1 MRMLRKLALGVVA
14 ALGLVLPAVAA
25 ERAIIVLDGSGSMW
39 AQIDGKARITI
50 ARETLGA
57 VLADLPDDLE
67 LGLMTYG
74 HREKGNCLDIEML
87 VEPAVGT
94 GGAISAAADAIN
106 PKGMTPISDAVRLAA
121 ENLAFTEQ
129 KATVILIT
137 DGLETCEVDPCAL
150 AADLENR
157 GIDFTTHVLGFG
169 LSDEEGQQV
178 ACLAENTGGQYLSA
192 KDGAALV
199 EALTATVAQVTQAE
213 PAPVAEP
220 EPEPA
225 PVLDHNVAPTASLFE
240 GGPDLV
246 DDAADLVW
254 SFHTV
259 AADGSAGAHVRTEY
273 YSGAKIAMEPG
284 DYIMRAEW
292 GAARVEQP
300 VTVTADTLIE
310 PHFMLNAGM
319 IKVRPYAAEG
329 EPINESASINV
340 AYPGDDTTNYGES
353 TFRVPAGEQT
363 LTVRI
368 GEAEV
373 VETFTLAA
381 GETIE
386 KDVVVGVGIA
396 VIDASYVEGSA
407 VEAGGLSVTVFVAK
421 KALDGSRERISTQYG
436 PASTFELPPGDYVA
450 VAGLDQAEAE
460 VPFTVESGTRVE
472 VVVPLNAGVVALTMP
487 GAKSFEI
494 QGATQDLQGDRPS
507 VQQGFDAEVQTT
519 LTEGDYVVVVT
530 YEGDIEGETAFSVTA
545 GERLELSVAA
555 PAAGGKKK

>member
-1 MRMLRKLALGVVA
+1 MRLLSKLAVGVVA
-14 ALGLVLPAVAA
+14 ALGLVLPALAA

-39 AQIDGKARITI
+39 AQIEGKARITI
-50 ARETLGA
+50 ARETLA
-57 VLADLPDDLE
+57 SVLDDLPGDLE
-67 LGLMTYG
+67 LGFMTYG
-74 HREKGNCLDIEML
+74 HREKGNCGDIEML
-87 VEPAVGT
+87 VEPAGGT
-94 GGAISAAADAIN
+94 GAAIAAAADAIN

-121 ENLAFTEQ
+121 EDLQFTEQ

-192 KDGAALV
+192 NDGAALV
-199 EALTATVAQVTQAE
+199 DALTTAVAQVAQAE
-213 PAPVAEP
+213 PVAEP
-220 EPEPA
+220 EPEPEPA
-225 PVLDHNVAPTASLFE
+225 LDHNVAPTASLSE

-246 DDAADLVW
+246 DDNADLVW

-259 AADGSAGAHVRTEY
+259 AADGSAGEWVRTEY
-273 YSGAKIAMEPG
+273 HSGAEIAMEPG

-292 GAARVEQP
+292 GAALVEQP
-300 VTVTADTLIE
+300 VTVTADSLIE
-310 PHFMLNAGM
+310 PHFVLNAGM

-329 EPINESASINV
+329 EPIDDGASVNI
-340 AYPGDDTTNYGES
+340 AYPGSDTTNYGES

-368 GEAEV
+368 GEAEM

-381 GETIE
+381 GETVE

-396 VIDASYVEGSA
+396 VVDASYVEGSA
-407 VEAGGLSVTVFVAK
+407 VAADGLSVTVFAAK
-421 KALDGSRERISTQYG
+421 KALDGSRAQISHGFG

-450 VAGLDQAEAE
+450 VAKLDQAEAE
-460 VPFTVESGTRVE
+460 VPFTVESGARVA

-487 GAKSFEI
+487 GANSFEI
-494 QGATQDLQGDRPS
+494 QGATKDLQGDRPY
-507 VQQGFDAEVQTT
+507 VEHGFDAEKQTT
-519 LTEGDYVVVVT
+519 LSAGDYVVVVT
-530 YEGDIEGETAFSVTA
+530 YEGDIETETSFTVTA

-555 PAAGGKKK
+555 PAAGGKTK